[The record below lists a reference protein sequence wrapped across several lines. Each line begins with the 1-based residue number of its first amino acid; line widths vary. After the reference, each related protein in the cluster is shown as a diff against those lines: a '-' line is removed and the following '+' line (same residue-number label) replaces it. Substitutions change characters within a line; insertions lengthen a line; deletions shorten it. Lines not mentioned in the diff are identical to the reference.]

1 MIRCFFSNN
10 YCPLPPE
17 PSSSHFARLSQL
29 QALLRGRT
37 DLIWQE
43 ASPASLESV
52 YELHEAAYVDAMLQ
66 GLAPLCHSAYLPW
79 SAALILACRSMLG
92 GQLAAADVALANGI
106 ALNLALGFHHAH
118 PARGGGFCVFN
129 GLAHVAKQRADL
141 KVLVLDCDEH
151 GGDGTAAFVER
162 LPNLTNIAIFGSQF
176 GLRAGPRNHALRV
189 PRGQD
194 AEAGFVDAINQALD
208 IILQLRPDLVLY
220 QAGADMH
227 VDDPKA
233 TLRLS
238 SQALER
244 RDQRIF
250 SALKAAGIPVLCSLA
265 GGYQA
270 AASTA
275 EIYQRTVHS
284 ACTVFAR

>member
-1 MIRCFFSNN
+1 
-10 YCPLPPE
+10 
-17 PSSSHFARLSQL
+17 
-29 QALLRGRT
+29 
-37 DLIWQE
+37 
-43 ASPASLESV
+43 
-52 YELHEAAYVDAMLQ
+52 
-66 GLAPLCHSAYLPW
+66 
-79 SAALILACRSMLG
+79 
-92 GQLAAADVALANGI
+92 
-106 ALNLALGFHHAH
+106 
-118 PARGGGFCVFN
+118 
-129 GLAHVAKQRADL
+129 
-141 KVLVLDCDEH
+141 
-151 GGDGTAAFVER
+151 
-162 LPNLTNIAIFGSQF
+162 
-176 GLRAGPRNHALRV
+176 LRAGPRNHALRV

-265 GGYQA
+265 GGYQS

-284 ACTVFAR
+284 ACTVFAS